1 MSLPSRLNSMAPGN
15 RITRIDLDGAGSS
28 SASLSSP
35 NGSQSS
41 PRPKRKMTPY
51 SLDSQEHLVELGQ
64 V

>member
-1 MSLPSRLNSMAPGN
+1 MAPGN